1 MTPATAGPALIG
13 RAGFDPGQVPTYYT
27 RKTSDILHKYGP
39 GPRTHFHVGMFGPGE
54 HPQTTVAQR
63 VLKRRILA
71 AQEAVLAH
79 AADLWD
85 VAAAPPETLLDVGCG
100 LGGGS
105 LFWAQEHGAHV
116 TGLTVTPDHIPVIE
130 EFTRRAGAQGQVTA
144 VLGDVHDWDRERAFD
159 AAVAI
164 ESSGYM
170 DRERLFSVMAK
181 TLRPGG
187 WFGIQ
192 EHFLC
197 RPEWTDFVDG
207 YYRTRLGT
215 LTEYI
220 AAARAAGFELELDED
235 ITDRVAEFWVQSMAW
250 TTAEIEAVDQGRG
263 SPIARD
269 RLVESA
275 LTHGKFYRVWRDH
288 ALETRLLLF
297 RLTGGPTPAPAPAKA
312 APEHTGAPVP
322 GDDAP
327 GAGRGTS
334 PRETPGHG
342 APVPR
347 GQGSGGRTGDASSRT
362 GGASSRTGDASGSA
376 DPGASGRAPA
386 PRTGEIVSQRFGR
399 TAADAARRGA
409 AGPRSALGD
418 ALPPFYCPLPDAGV
432 HPDAEALGVHALAWA
447 DRYDLY
453 PDATERA
460 WAQAIHNP
468 DFVCRAIPHGDA
480 ETLLLF
486 MEWNY
491 WAWAVDDW
499 QDSGSAAGRTAVVV
513 DHGQRVLRA
522 LEAPGSGLLP
532 PGALSAALDD
542 LVTRTRARFTPTQLH
557 RLTTGTRDWLAG
569 VAGQT
574 ANTERGR
581 MPSLND
587 YVAHRVS
594 VNGTRFSLAFSEVAN
609 AIQLPPDIQFAAP
622 VQALTDAAG
631 FIVSC
636 DNDLFSYAMDDHL
649 TPPAQNLVNVLA
661 RQRGRTPREVL
672 PEAVVL
678 RDRAMTYFATRADRL
693 ITGRRHPELPRYV
706 QALETYVAGCMRWMS
721 DAPRYASPRN
731 RHPVPVEGASYG
743 ITVTDRPAP
752 GGEQDGPV
760 PGVPAL
766 DWWWEQE

>member
-1 MTPATAGPALIG
+1 
-13 RAGFDPGQVPTYYT
+13 
-27 RKTSDILHKYGP
+27 
-39 GPRTHFHVGMFGPGE
+39 MFGIGE

-71 AQEAVLAH
+71 SQEAVLAH
-79 AADLWD
+79 AAQLWD
-85 VAAAPPETLLDVGCG
+85 VAGAPPETLLDIGCG

-105 LFWAQEHGAHV
+105 LFWAQEFGARV
-116 TGLTVTPDHIPVIE
+116 TGLTVTPEHIPVME
-130 EFTRRAGAQGQVTA
+130 DFTRRAGAQGQVTA
-144 VLGDVHDWDRERAFD
+144 VLGDVHTWEPDRTYD

-170 DRERLFSVMAK
+170 DRERLFAVMAK
-181 TLRPGG
+181 SLRPGG

-197 RPEWTDFVDG
+197 RPEWTEFVDG

-220 AAARAAGFELELDED
+220 SAARAAGFELELDED

-250 TTAEIEAVDQGRG
+250 TTAELEGIDQGRG

-297 RLTGGPTPAPAPAKA
+297 RLVGPVAS
-312 APEHTGAPVP
+312 APVP
-322 GDDAP
+322 SPGAHVRAAGTSGTPCATGGAGHDAP
-327 GAGRGTS
+327 GAG
-334 PRETPGHG
+334 
-342 APVPR
+342 AA
-347 GQGSGGRTGDASSRT
+347 GSGRGPSA
-362 GGASSRTGDASGSA
+362 ADASGRTA
-376 DPGASGRAPA
+376 PAAGASGRTDSVEEPGRDVPDGADDGSPVSGSAAPGRPA
-386 PRTGEIVSQRFGR
+386 GAGSPAVPRSPAVAVRRFGR
-399 TAADAARRGA
+399 TAADAARHGA
-409 AGPRSALGD
+409 TGPRSALGD
-418 ALPPFYCPLPDAGV
+418 SLPAFYCPLPDAGA
-432 HPDAEALGVHALAWA
+432 HPDADVLGAHALAWA
-447 DRYDLY
+447 DQYDLY

-513 DHGQRVLRA
+513 DHGQRVARA

-532 PGALSAALDD
+532 AGALSAALDD
-542 LVTRTRARFTPTQLH
+542 LVARTRSRFTPTQLH

-587 YVAHRVS
+587 YVAQRVS

-609 AIQLPPDIQFAAP
+609 GIQLPPDIQFAPA

-631 FIVSC
+631 FVVSC

-649 TPPAQNLVNVLA
+649 QPPAQNLVNVLA
-661 RQRGRTPREVL
+661 QQRGRAPREVL
-672 PEAVVL
+672 SEAVVL

-693 ITGRRHPELPRYV
+693 VTRRLHPELPRYV
-706 QALETYVAGCMRWMS
+706 GALETYVAGCMRWMS

-731 RHPVPVEGASYG
+731 RHATPVAGASYG

-752 GGEQDGPV
+752 GGDREGPV
-760 PGVPAL
+760 AGVPAL
-766 DWWWEQE
+766 DWWWECEEG

>member
-13 RAGFDPGQVPTYYT
+13 RPGFDPGQVPQYYT

-63 VLKRRILA
+63 VLKRRIVDS
-71 AQEAVLAH
+71 QEAVLAR
-79 AADLWD
+79 AAQLWD

-105 LFWAQEHGAHV
+105 LFWAQEYGARV

-130 EFTRRAGAQGQVTA
+130 DFTRRAGAQGQVTA
-144 VLGDVHDWDRERAFD
+144 VLGDVHDWERDREYD

-170 DRERLFSVMAK
+170 DRERLFTVMAR

-197 RPEWTDFVDG
+197 RPEWTEFVDG

-220 AAARAAGFELELDED
+220 RAARAAGFELELDED
-235 ITDRVAEFWVQSMAW
+235 ITDRVSEFWVQSMAW
-250 TTAEIEAVDQGRG
+250 TTAEIEGIDEGRG

-297 RLTGGPTPAPAPAKA
+297 RLAGGPTASPAPPCG

-322 GDDAP
+322 ERAQAPAP
-327 GAGRGTS
+327 GRAKAPAPAPAPAPS
-334 PRETPGHG
+334 PE
-342 APVPR
+342 A
-347 GQGSGGRTGDASSRT
+347 
-362 GGASSRTGDASGSA
+362 
-376 DPGASGRAPA
+376 A
-386 PRTGEIVSQRFGR
+386 PRTGAVTAQRFGR
-399 TAADAARRGA
+399 TAADAARRGTS
-409 AGPRSALGD
+409 GPRSALGES
-418 ALPPFYCPLPDAGV
+418 LPPFYCPLPDAGA
-432 HPDAEALGVHALAWA
+432 HPDAEALGAHALAWA
-447 DRYDLY
+447 DHYDLY
-453 PDATERA
+453 PNATERA

-468 DFVCRAIPHGDA
+468 DFVCRAIPHGDT

-532 PGALSAALDD
+532 AGALSAALDD
-542 LVTRTRARFTPTQLH
+542 LVTRTRARFTPARLH

-587 YVAHRVS
+587 YVAQRVS
-594 VNGTRFSLAFSEVAN
+594 VNGTRFSLAFSEAAN
-609 AIQLPPDIQFAAP
+609 GIELPPDLHFSPP

-661 RQRGRTPREVL
+661 HQRGRTPREVL

-678 RDRAMTYFATRADRL
+678 RDRAMTYFTTRAERL
-693 ITGRRHPELPRYV
+693 TAGHGHPELPRYV

-721 DAPRYASPRN
+721 NAPRYASPRN
-731 RHPVPVEGASYG
+731 RHPMPVEGASYG

-766 DWWWEQE
+766 DWWWGQE